1 MVVEPGR
8 PVVPGPEVGCDA
20 CVLGAEVGPT
30 VDGALEVTTVG
41 GVPPVGCAVDATE
54 RKLKPHKNN
63 SLNEKKPNYTGHA
76 DTKM

>member
-20 CVLGAEVGPT
+20 SVLGAEVGPA
-30 VDGALEVTTVG
+30 VDGAPEVTTVG

-54 RKLKPHKNN
+54 EN
-63 SLNEKKPNYTGHA
+63 
-76 DTKM
+76 